1 MTDTIFAPSTALGQA
16 GIAIIRISGP
26 QVLSILKKHTLLKKI
41 EDRYAHMTYWKSEK
55 EKTDQVIVIYYKS
68 PHSFTGE
75 DIVEIQCH
83 GSRAVIQQILKDLA
97 VFSNCRMAQ
106 AGEFTRRAL
115 YNNKMDLTQAEGLL
129 DLIHSQTKEQARWA
143 MRQMGGEL
151 GNLYKKWRQDL
162 IKVCAQ
168 VEAYIDF
175 PEEEITGQYK
185 EPIKKLIKE
194 IQEHIRQGEKGLK
207 LSQGLLCVISGE
219 PNVGK
224 SSLLNALLKKDV
236 AIVSTT
242 AGTTR
247 DVIQA
252 QVDLEGY
259 PVIVADT
266 AGLRKSQ
273 ESLEKEGIRRAKNYV
288 KKSDI
293 LVYVIDSTRKE
304 KEVPAWVK
312 KHACSIVVY
321 NKGDKK
327 EHKGLCISAKT
338 GKNIEKL
345 QNLLREKVVEMMS
358 SSTPFLTHERYT
370 ETLQKCC
377 ESLQKSLKETDIE
390 LIAEHLHQAIRLLG
404 EITGFVRVDEI
415 LDQVFSTF
423 CIGK

>member
-16 GIAIIRISGP
+16 GIAVIRISGP
-26 QVLSILKKHTLLKKI
+26 QVLPVLKKHTSLKEIKA
-41 EDRYAHMTYWKSEK
+41 RYAYMTYWQSQK
-55 EKTDQVIVIYYKS
+55 EKTDQVIVIYYKT

-75 DIVEIQCH
+75 DVAEIQCH
-83 GSRAVIQQILKDLA
+83 GSRAVIEQILKDLSC
-97 VFSNCRMAQ
+97 FKGCRMAQ

-151 GNLYKKWRQDL
+151 GNLYKKWRKEL
-162 IKVCAQ
+162 IKICAQ

-175 PEEEITGQYK
+175 PEEEITGQYVGD
-185 EPIKKLIKE
+185 IRKLIKE
-194 IQEHIRQGEKGLK
+194 IQQHIQQGEKGLK
-207 LSQGLLCVISGE
+207 LAQGLLCVIAGE

-224 SSLLNALLKKDV
+224 SSLLNALLKKDI

-259 PVIVADT
+259 PVIIADT
-266 AGLRKSQ
+266 AGLRKTQ
-273 ESLEKEGIRRAKNYV
+273 ASLEKEGIRRAKDCV

-293 LVYVIDSTRKE
+293 LIYVLDSTQKQQE
-304 KEVPAWVK
+304 IPSWVK
-312 KHACSIVVY
+312 KHPAAFVVY

-327 EHKGLCISAKT
+327 EHTGLCISAKT
-338 GKNIEKL
+338 GKNIDIL
-345 QNLLREKVVEMMS
+345 QKLLREKVVEMMAS
-358 SSTPFLTHERYT
+358 SSPFLTHERYK
-370 ETLQKCC
+370 EALQKCC
-377 ESLQKSLKETDIE
+377 ESLQRALNEKEIE
-390 LIAEHLHQAIRLLG
+390 LIAEHLHQAIRILG

>member
-16 GIAIIRISGP
+16 GIAVIRISGP
-26 QVLSILKKHTLLKKI
+26 QVLYILKKQTKLKEYKA
-41 EDRYAHMTYWKSEK
+41 RYAHMTYWMSDQD
-55 EKTDQVIVIYYKS
+55 KTDQVIVIYYPS

-75 DIVEIQCH
+75 DVAEIQCH
-83 GSRAVIQQILKDLA
+83 GSRAVIQQILQDLS
-97 VFSNCRMAQ
+97 VYPHCRMAEP
-106 AGEFTRRAL
+106 GEFTRRAL

-143 MRQMGGEL
+143 MRQMDGEL
-151 GNLYKKWRQDL
+151 GKIYQTWRKEL
-162 IKVCAQ
+162 IKICAQ

-175 PEEEITGQYK
+175 PEEEITGQYVADIQKLK
-185 EPIKKLIKE
+185 EQ
-194 IQEHIRQGEKGLK
+194 IQEHITLGEKGLK
-207 LSQGLLCVISGE
+207 LSQGLLCVIAGE

-224 SSLLNALLKKDV
+224 SSLLNALLKKDI

-259 PVIVADT
+259 PVIIADT
-266 AGLRKSQ
+266 AGLRKTQ
-273 ESLEKEGIRRAKNYV
+273 ASLEKEGIRRAKNYV

-293 LVYVIDSTRKE
+293 LIYVVDSTQKE
-304 KEVPAWVK
+304 KNIPTWVT
-312 KHACSIVVY
+312 KHPCALIVY

-327 EHKGLCISAKT
+327 EHDGLCISAKT
-338 GKNIEKL
+338 GKNIDVL
-345 QNLLREKVVEMMS
+345 QNRLRTKVVDMMS
-358 SSTPFLTHERYT
+358 TSTPFLTHERYK

-377 ESLQKSLKETDIE
+377 ESLQRAVHEKDIE

-404 EITGFVRVDEI
+404 EITGYIRVDEI

>member
-1 MTDTIFAPSTALGQA
+1 MTETIFAPSTALGQA
-16 GIAIIRISGP
+16 GIAVIRISGP
-26 QVLSILKKHTLLKKI
+26 QVKSVLKKHTLLKEYKA
-41 EDRYAHMTYWKSEK
+41 RYAHMTYWISGK
-55 EKTDQVIVIYYKS
+55 EKTDQVIVIYYS
-68 PHSFTGE
+68 APHSFTGE
-75 DIVEIQCH
+75 DVAEIQCH
-83 GSRAVIQQILKDLA
+83 GSRAVIQQILQDMSA
-97 VFSNCRMAQ
+97 CPSCRMAQ

-151 GNLYKKWRQDL
+151 GQIYQNWRQDL
-162 IKVCAQ
+162 IKICAQ

-175 PEEEITGQYK
+175 PEEEITGQYAAD
-185 EPIKKLIKE
+185 IQKLLNQIH
-194 IQEHIRQGEKGLK
+194 QHIEQGEKGLK
-207 LSQGLLCVISGE
+207 LAQGLLCVIAGE

-259 PVIVADT
+259 PVIIADT
-266 AGLRKSQ
+266 AGLRKTQ
-273 ESLEKEGIRRAKNYV
+273 ASLEKEGIRRAKDYV

-293 LVYVIDSTRKE
+293 LIYVMDSTQKAQ
-304 KEVPAWVK
+304 VIPAWVQ
-312 KHACSIVVY
+312 KHPCALIVY

-327 EHKGLCISAKT
+327 EHDGLCISAKT
-338 GKNIEKL
+338 GKNIDVL
-345 QNLLREKVVEMMS
+345 QNKLRKKVVDMMS
-358 SSTPFLTHERYT
+358 SSTPFLTHERYK

-377 ESLQKSLKETDIE
+377 ESLQQSLKASEIE
-390 LIAEHLHQAIRLLG
+390 LIAEHLHRAIRLLG
-404 EITGFVRVDEI
+404 EITGYVRVDEI